1 MRIRFVAFPQP
12 GGGEL
17 AVAKDEV
24 AGEGGAEDQGGV
36 AQVLD
41 GRRDWGF
48 SVEGVFG
55 VAV

>member
-1 MRIRFVAFPQP
+1 VRIRFVAFPQP